1 MRGLRRSAIV
11 AWRRHDVATGRTF
24 PQRRRPVAEVVDKM
38 DAGLD
43 TPEKWLRIRVAES
56 VERLLDPVFDR
67 PDGLAPLH
75 GHQQLLE
82 RLAKR
87 MRCRST
93 LGFELG
99 HLLRVAVVVVAHLFL
114 STRAWRPTFSAK
126 PGWALRWR
134 PLTSRMTH
142 SHRGRGRPTRQRP
155 RTRASQTGRS

>member
-1 MRGLRRSAIV
+1 MA
-11 AWRRHDVATGRTF
+11 A
-24 PQRRRPVAEVVDKM
+24 VVDKM

-43 TPEKWLRIRVAES
+43 TTEKWLRIRVAES
-56 VERLLDPVFDR
+56 VARLLDPVFDR

-75 GHQQLLE
+75 GRKQFLE

-114 STRAWRPTFSAK
+114 STRAWRPIFAVVH
-126 PGWALRWR
+126 PR
-134 PLTSRMTH
+134 PKGEPVADSLDMARQVTIADVACEWQVDGAR
-142 SHRGRGRPTRQRP
+142 HRLCPFGSTLGSGD
-155 RTRASQTGRS
+155 RACES